1 MNNIM
6 LDLETMSTASNAA
19 ILSIGAVKFSNK
31 IDDEFYSV
39 VDLKTCTDV
48 GLEIDNSTIEWWNNQ
63 SPEARQVFN
72 EIPITLEQM
81 LKDFSNWIGDKPMLW
96 GNGSDFDNVILS
108 NAYKACGIEQPW
120 AYYNN
125 RCFRTLRAL
134 YPTIKFENSGTYH
147 NALDDARSQALHMI
161 KIFAG
166 AA

>member
-31 IDDEFYSV
+31 IDDEFYRV
-39 VDLKTCTDV
+39 VNLKTCTDV

-125 RCFRTLRAL
+125 RCFRTAKAL
-134 YPTIKFENSGTYH
+134 YPAVKMEVTGTYH
-147 NALDDARSQALHMI
+147 NALDDAHSQALHMI
-161 KIFAG
+161 NIFG
-166 AA
+166 